1 MTQKRRLAWALALLL
16 VVNIAVISLAQQAEA
31 ATYRQGSS
39 GEQVRIIQTKLKN
52 WGYYDGA
59 VDGIYGSQTA
69 QAVKYFQRKNGL
81 TADGI
86 AGPATLK
93 ALGMSS
99 GGGGEQQPAEQRGA
113 AGQGDLCRGPGRALQ
128 RPGGGGGGDPQPGGA
143 PLLPQHHCRGWCTS
157 RGAFTCMVDGQ
168 FNEPVADSAYRAA
181 QDALNGGRSQR
192 RSHLLF

>member
-1 MTQKRRLAWALALLL
+1 MTQKRRLAWALALLF

-81 TADGI
+81 DRRWHRR
-86 AGPATLK
+86 AGHPQGAGHVLWRR
-93 ALGMSS
+93 
-99 GGGGEQQPAEQRGA
+99 GEQQPAEQ
-113 AGQGDLCRGPGRALQ
+113 
-128 RPGGGGGGDPQPGGA
+128 
-143 PLLPQHHCRGWCTS
+143 
-157 RGAFTCMVDGQ
+157 
-168 FNEPVADSAYRAA
+168 
-181 QDALNGGRSQR
+181 QR
-192 RSHLLF
+192 RCWPG

>member
-1 MTQKRRLAWALALLL
+1 MTQKRRLAWALALLF

-128 RPGGGGGGDPQPGGA
+128 RPGGGGGGDPQPGRA
-143 PLLPQHHCRGWCTS
+143 PLLPQHHCRG
-157 RGAFTCMVDGQ
+157 GVPAGGL
-168 FNEPVADSAYRAA
+168 Y
-181 QDALNGGRSQR
+181 LHGGRAV
-192 RSHLLF
+192 

>member
-1 MTQKRRLAWALALLL
+1 MTQKRRLAWALALLF

-86 AGPATLK
+86 AGRPPSRRWECPLEA
-93 ALGMSS
+93 G
-99 GGGGEQQPAEQRGA
+99 GA
-113 AGQGDLCRGPGRALQ
+113 AASRTARRCWPG
-128 RPGGGGGGDPQPGGA
+128 
-143 PLLPQHHCRGWCTS
+143 
-157 RGAFTCMVDGQ
+157 
-168 FNEPVADSAYRAA
+168 
-181 QDALNGGRSQR
+181 
-192 RSHLLF
+192 

>member
-1 MTQKRRLAWALALLL
+1 MTQKRRLAWALALLF

-93 ALGMSS
+93 ALGCHNI
-99 GGGGEQQPAEQRGA
+99 ERV
-113 AGQGDLCRGPGRALQ
+113 
-128 RPGGGGGGDPQPGGA
+128 
-143 PLLPQHHCRGWCTS
+143 LLG
-157 RGAFTCMVDGQ
+157 
-168 FNEPVADSAYRAA
+168 
-181 QDALNGGRSQR
+181 
-192 RSHLLF
+192 